1 MPIKFRWPQ
10 DINAIRFGSVL
21 VWGGIA
27 GIINTVT
34 GTSPLSLVNAL
45 AGSIK
50 SLIQY
55 GLCTQASTPT
65 PSSPVDIKCNNGAIK
80 VSANLLDPTTVPD
93 ENKYIT
99 SHSGGEATP
108 GSGTFRHSDYIR
120 IVGGEEY
127 FFGVKPY
134 SASTAGLAW
143 YSEAGPNSYISGIN
157 GTSLKNAGMVVTA
170 PASANYVRFSW
181 MIDSGYD
188 TNWQNS
194 VYICVNGLMS
204 AFRAFGEVYIDGTPE
219 VLTVSDGTNTQT
231 ASVSDLFAVGDYKD
245 EQDIISGLVTRKC
258 RAKVLDG
265 TESYT
270 KASSGDTVRFRL
282 NNVSD
287 LITGSGMGRIPAIFS
302 HFQDL
307 SSTSSQSLGGAF
319 AFPGRVI
326 YFIPTDQTLEL
337 NEWKSWLAAQYAAG
351 TPVIILYPLA
361 QETTESVTP
370 QELHSYEGDT
380 TVSWTAEVDGTVKTI
395 EYAQGKQASNKVGM
409 AKVGIAKA
417 G

>member
-1 MPIKFRWPQ
+1 MPIKFRQPQ

-80 VSANLLDPTTVPD
+80 VSANLLDPTAVPN

-99 SHSGGEATP
+99 SHSGGESTP
-108 GSGTFRHSDYIR
+108 GSGTFRHSGYIR

-127 FFGVKPY
+127 FFGMKPY
-134 SASTAGLAW
+134 LASTAGLAW
-143 YSEAGPNSYISGIN
+143 YSAPNLGSYISGAN
-157 GTSLKNAGMVVTA
+157 GTTLKNAGMVATA

-181 MIDSGYD
+181 MTSSGYD

-231 ASVSDLFAVGDYKD
+231 ASVQNLYAVSDYKD
-245 EQDIISGLVTRKC
+245 EQNIITGAVTR
-258 RAKVLDG
+258 RVGIKVLDG

-270 KASSGDTVRFRL
+270 KANSGDTVCFRL

-287 LITGSGMGRIPAIFS
+287 LITSSGIGRIPAIYS

-326 YFIPTDQTLEL
+326 YFIPTDQTLDL
-337 NEWKSWLAAQYAAG
+337 NGWKSWVAQQYAAG
-351 TPVIILYPLA
+351 TPVIVVYPLA

-370 QELHSYEGDT
+370 QPLYTAEGT
-380 TVSWTAEVDGTVKTI
+380 NAVTVTAEVSPIQLTTKYTM
-395 EYAQGKQASNKVGM
+395 AS
-409 AKVGIAKA
+409 
-417 G
+417 